1 MIISDIRS
9 AAKFKQTVLIV
20 DDQTVALNIHKAI
33 LKSLELNLNI
43 VTMTSPV
50 DALNWAKK
58 KQVDLIITDF
68 SMKEM
73 DGMQLL
79 QSINYTNSAN
89 LTPIIVITVLK
100 DKALHQ
106 QLLAAGAAAC
116 LTKPVNSQ
124 ELCNV
129 AQLLL
134 DKSKAFYT
142 HKITSLN

>member
-1 MIISDIRS
+1 MIISHIRS
-9 AAKFKQTVLIV
+9 AAKFKQPVLIV

-33 LKSLELNLNI
+33 LKSLELNLKI

-50 DALNWAKK
+50 DTLNLAK
-58 KQVDLIITDF
+58 KQVGLTITDF

-73 DGMQLL
+73 GGMQLL
-79 QSINYTNSAN
+79 QSINYTNSAK

-106 QLLAAGAAAC
+106 QLLAAGAAAY
-116 LTKPVNSQ
+116 LTKLVNSQ

-129 AQLLL
+129 AQFLLI
-134 DKSKAFYT
+134 KSKAFYT